1 MRSTLA
7 VLVLA
12 GALPLAAQKSDPLA
26 FLRRNNDQDDIS
38 FINYKNQPYS
48 PLRTGELRSA
58 SFLTEMRDM
67 PFGDLLGP
75 VDPPV
80 VRATQSAEA
89 ALPGMVIAVRP
100 PTGAAYQR
108 GDTVMIALVTPGPR
122 GFGEIVVPTG
132 LARITDHTPRQTL
145 AVLLV
150 MFGPVRYGQVVLPIE
165 PVSNPGKVQPVAIA
179 GPSGEMIG
187 SEEPRE
193 LLQVG
198 GRVFI
203 NVGRSAGLRV
213 GDFVQFHRRGAPRIN
228 ASDTIDDLMATGQ
241 VVHTGEKSSTVQ
253 LTRILDPALREGAVV
268 VRTATLPN

>member
-26 FLRRNNDQDDIS
+26 FLRRNSEQDDMA
-38 FINYKNQPYS
+38 FINYKSQPYT
-48 PLRTGELRSA
+48 PMRTGELRSA

-67 PFGDLLGP
+67 PFGEVLGP

-80 VRATQSAEA
+80 VRANQSAEA

-100 PTGAAYQR
+100 PEGAAYQR
-108 GDTVMIALVTPGPR
+108 GDTVMMGLVTPGPK

-150 MFGPVRYGQVVLPIE
+150 MYGPVRYGQVVLPIE
-165 PVSNPGKVQPVAIA
+165 PVSNPGMVQPVAIA
-179 GPSGEMIG
+179 GPSGAMIG
-187 SEEPRE
+187 SEEARE

-198 GRVFI
+198 GRVF
-203 NVGRSAGLRV
+203 VDMGRSAGLRV
-213 GDFVQFHRRGAPRIN
+213 GDFVEFHRRGAPRIN

-241 VVHTGEKSSTVQ
+241 VVHTGEKSSTVK
-253 LTRILDPALREGAVV
+253 LTRILDPALRSGAVV

>member
-26 FLRRNNDQDDIS
+26 FLRRNSDSDDIA
-38 FINYKNQPYS
+38 FINYRNQPYA
-48 PLRTGELRSA
+48 PMRTGELRSA

-67 PFGDLLGP
+67 PYGDVLGP

-89 ALPGMVIAVRP
+89 ALPGMTIAMRP
-100 PTGAAYQR
+100 PAGGAYR
-108 GDTVMIALVTPGPR
+108 PGDTVMMALVTPGPK
-122 GFGEIVVPTG
+122 GFGDIVIPTG
-132 LARITDHTPRQTL
+132 LARITQPTPRQTL
-145 AVLLV
+145 AIVLV
-150 MFGPVRYGQVVLPIE
+150 MYGPIRFGQVVLPIE
-165 PVSNPGKVQPVAIA
+165 PVTNPGKVQPVAIA

-193 LLQVG
+193 LQQVG
-198 GRVFI
+198 GRVFVDI
-203 NVGRSAGLRV
+203 GRSGGLRV
-213 GDFVQFHRRGAPRIN
+213 GDFVEFHRRGAPRIN

-241 VVHTGEKSSTVQ
+241 VVHIGEHSSTVQ
-253 LTRILDPALREGAVV
+253 LMRIIDPAVRPGATV

>member
-26 FLRRNNDQDDIS
+26 FLRRNSEQDDIA
-38 FINYKNQPYS
+38 FINYKNQPYA
-48 PLRTGELRSA
+48 PMRTGELRAA

-67 PFGDLLGP
+67 PFGELLGP

-100 PTGAAYQR
+100 PAGAAYQR
-108 GDTVMIALVTPGPR
+108 GDTVMIALVTPGPK
-122 GFGEIVVPTG
+122 GFGDIVAPTG

-150 MFGPVRYGQVVLPIE
+150 MYGPVRYGQVVLPVE
-165 PVSNPGKVQPVAIA
+165 PVSNPGKVLPVAIA

-198 GRVFI
+198 GRVFVDI
-203 NVGRSAGLRV
+203 GRSAGLRV

-268 VRTATLPN
+268 TRTATLPN